1 MVRYSACG
9 PTVGELIEALK
20 SADQN
25 EIVKIYDPDAE
36 GHYPITGFTY
46 NNGEVM
52 LYCDSD
58 EMEEDEEDK
67 QPQGDTNEIPQH

>member
-20 SADQN
+20 SADKN

-36 GHYPITGFTY
+36 DFYPVTGFTY
-46 NNGEVM
+46 NNGEVK
-52 LYCDSD
+52 LYSD
-58 EMEEDEEDK
+58 NDDMEEEET
-67 QPQGDTNEIPQH
+67 QGDTNEIPQH